1 MRSLT
6 IIILIAFT
14 SQILSCK
21 SHNRD
26 TALQE
31 GDLLF
36 QNLNCGPLCD
46 AIEAVTEGAAGKDY
60 SHIGLVV
67 KINDSLRILEAI
79 GHEVQTTPLQKFFAR
94 SGDTV
99 KVVNITAAR
108 LKKEYRSLI
117 PEAVAFSTSRIG
129 QPYDDDYLMNNGK
142 WYCSELLYEA
152 FKNANKGQDLFVLQP
167 MTFKDPKTGNYFP
180 AWVDYYKNLGIDIPE
195 GKPGINPG
203 LMSRSGCLQIIS
215 LDSFPQ

>member
-6 IIILIAFT
+6 IIILIAFA

-21 SHNRD
+21 SHTRE
-26 TALQE
+26 TSLQE

-46 AIEAVTEGAAGKDY
+46 AIEAVTEGANGKDY
-60 SHIGLVV
+60 SHIGLIV
-67 KINDSLRILEAI
+67 KINDSLKVLEAI
-79 GHEVQTTPLQKFFAR
+79 GHEVKATPLQIFFAR
-94 SGDTV
+94 SGDTA
-99 KVVNITAAR
+99 KVINITAAR

-117 PEAVAFSTSRIG
+117 PEAVAFSISRIG
-129 QPYDDDYLMNNGK
+129 QPYDDDYLMDNGK

-152 FKNANKGQDLFVLQP
+152 FKNANKGKDLFILQP
-167 MTFKDPKTGNYFP
+167 MTFKDPKTGNFFA
-180 AWVDYYKNLGIDIPE
+180 AWVDYYKELGMDIPE

-203 LMSRSGCLQIIS
+203 LMSRSDCLQIIP
-215 LDSFPQ
+215 LDSFPK